1 MTLILSRLIRQMLA
15 IVLEMNSKGLYQ
27 IKVQEKKERV
37 VVLCLVLSRC
47 SRTTTAKKCTK
58 KRDARAKLL
67 FC

>member
-37 VVLCLVLSRC
+37 VVLCSSPWRNVKFGTFTL
-47 SRTTTAKKCTK
+47 
-58 KRDARAKLL
+58 
-67 FC
+67 